1 MIKYI
6 SFFAVLLVGCSP
18 TTENIPDELTKKS
31 EKHTQSTPNQYN
43 FSAPKPPTEIIFAGK
58 PYSFSD
64 EDIKER
70 LDKELVVNTFW
81 HSNTIFYM
89 KRAHRWFPM
98 ISAIL
103 KQENVPD
110 DFKYLAVIESGLKQ
124 ATSPSGEKCFCQFM
138 TTTAIDYELEISNT
152 VDERLHLEKSTHAAC
167 KYLKKA
173 YKKFGSWELAAAAYN
188 RGSNGLERDME
199 EYDIEFIEKIQIYA
213 TNSPERAMVK
223 IASKGWINLMRY
235 LYAEWEEK
243 YYEAE
248 ENGTE
253 IDSIW
258 SLAVADQAAWYGCY
272 ECLKFAIDKGCPTD
286 PSVSTSAAW
295 HGHIDC
301 LKLLFSSG
309 CNFNQDILEKA
320 GNASRSGGGTD
331 NGTDDDNGNE
341 MCFKFAFENGA
352 FIDEGAASSWAWNS
366 NLKMLKWL
374 KNEMEKKGKQIILS
388 PRAIH
393 GAVTTRSFECVEFLV
408 KENCPMDEWVHLAAQ
423 NALNQYNNPNVKHK
437 ETFKE
442 WIDASKKILQFLE
455 ESGCPL
461 HVNE

>member
-1 MIKYI
+1 MYCTIK
-6 SFFAVLLVGCSP
+6 
-18 TTENIPDELTKKS
+18 
-31 EKHTQSTPNQYN
+31 
-43 FSAPKPPTEIIFAGK
+43 
-58 PYSFSD
+58 
-64 EDIKER
+64 
-70 LDKELVVNTFW
+70 
-81 HSNTIFYM
+81 
-89 KRAHRWFPM
+89 
-98 ISAIL
+98 
-103 KQENVPD
+103 
-110 DFKYLAVIESGLKQ
+110 
-124 ATSPSGEKCFCQFM
+124 
-138 TTTAIDYELEISNT
+138 
-152 VDERLHLEKSTHAAC
+152 VDEEVPESLVTSTNYENMIVEGDNEDTYKMKKEDLHSSWMDENGTFTGFEFQIETVEDLVS
-167 KYLKKA
+167 YFDVF
-173 YKKFGSWELAAAAYN
+173 KKFGIKILPIEFLQFVRENKETNNWN
-188 RGSNGLERDME
+188 KIINDFHKKLERDME